1 MNKIYFL
8 VIISISFS
16 LPCFADTDLEEST
29 QQAEYLTAEE
39 MTPEDYAKL
48 SEFAVKYD
56 VCLTKTSQSE
66 INNFDD
72 PRHVVDLAMK
82 QCAYELEEL
91 NNWMTEK
98 KIPPPF
104 RQRYI
109 QKTSSRSVGKVL
121 PAVMMGIAARRS
133 AN

>member
-29 QQAEYLTAEE
+29 QQAEYMTAEE

-56 VCLTKTSQSE
+56 VSPDGQRFVLRE
-66 INNFDD
+66 
-72 PRHVVDLAMK
+72 PVVEGDSKLVIRVV
-82 QCAYELEEL
+82 ENWNEE
-91 NNWMTEK
+91 
-98 KIPPPF
+98 F
-104 RQRYI
+104 R
-109 QKTSSRSVGKVL
+109 
-121 PAVMMGIAARRS
+121 AREQD
-133 AN
+133 